1 MFWAAILTWRE
12 DRRREAEFERV
23 MGEHGAAL
31 ARVSVAYAPAGSLR
45 EDLEQEIALGVW
57 EALPRWNETA
67 SLKTFLFRVAHNRC
81 IDVMRKQ
88 RPETSLDAARRRDGE
103 VAFATSPSRR
113 LAARQLLTQ
122 IEALVL
128 ELPLAQRQAF
138 TLSLE
143 GLTYEEIAEVM
154 GVTSNHVG
162 VLVYRT
168 RAAVREAFGEE
179 RS

>member
-1 MFWAAILTWRE
+1 
-12 DRRREAEFERV
+12 V
-23 MGEHGAAL
+23 H
-31 ARVSVAYAPAGSLR
+31 
-45 EDLEQEIALGVW
+45 
-57 EALPRWNETA
+57 
-67 SLKTFLFRVAHNRC
+67 
-81 IDVMRKQ
+81 
-88 RPETSLDAARRRDGE
+88 RRD
-103 VAFATSPSRR
+103 AQAAPRDI
-113 LAARQLLTQ
+113 AARQLLTQ

>member
-31 ARVSVAYAPAGSLR
+31 ARVSIAYAPAGSLR

-88 RPETSLDAARRRDGE
+88 RPETSLD
-103 VAFATSPSRR
+103 
-113 LAARQLLTQ
+113 AARQLLTQ

>member
-88 RPETSLDAARRRDGE
+88 RPETSQRGSCSPRSKRSCWSFRLRNARR
-103 VAFATSPSRR
+103 SR
-113 LAARQLLTQ
+113 
-122 IEALVL
+122 
-128 ELPLAQRQAF
+128 
-138 TLSLE
+138 S
-143 GLTYEEIAEVM
+143 
-154 GVTSNHVG
+154 
-162 VLVYRT
+162 
-168 RAAVREAFGEE
+168 
-179 RS
+179 RSKG

>member
-88 RPETSLDAARRRDGE
+88 RPETSLDAAR
-103 VAFATSPSRR
+103 
-113 LAARQLLTQ
+113 QLLTQ